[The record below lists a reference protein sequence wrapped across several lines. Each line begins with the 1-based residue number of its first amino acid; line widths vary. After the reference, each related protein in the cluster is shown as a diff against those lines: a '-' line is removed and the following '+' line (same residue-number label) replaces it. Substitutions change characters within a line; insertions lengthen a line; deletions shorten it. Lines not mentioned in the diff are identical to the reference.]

1 VNLRRG
7 GERLIFKV
15 KKFVRWCYLE
25 ETAEQKASYRKDVVD
40 KRILLQGLK
49 ESNGLIYGN

>member
-1 VNLRRG
+1 VNLRQG
-7 GERLIFKV
+7 GKAFMFKV

-25 ETAEQKASYRKDVVD
+25 ETAEQKASYRKKVVD

-49 ESNGLIYGN
+49 QSDGLVYGN

>member
-1 VNLRRG
+1 M
-7 GERLIFKV
+7 FKV

-25 ETAEQKASYRKDVVD
+25 ETAEQKASYRKKVVD

-49 ESNGLIYGN
+49 QSDGLVYGN